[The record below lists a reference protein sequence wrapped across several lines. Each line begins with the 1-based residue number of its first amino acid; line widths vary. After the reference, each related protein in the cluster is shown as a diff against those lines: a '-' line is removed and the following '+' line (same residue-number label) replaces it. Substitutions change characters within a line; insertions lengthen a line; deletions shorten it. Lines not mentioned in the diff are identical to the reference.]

1 MTDKRKD
8 VGNRQYL
15 AELDR
20 IDDMGGV
27 LVPESVPRPIE
38 DAMIEAEM
46 ELPHTAR
53 KAPSDL
59 QGMKIDED
67 MAGDD
72 ELLLIQAGED
82 LMRVEQ
88 NRPRAERRAANEEEP
103 QMVRNGHF
111 VEES

>member
-20 IDDMGGV
+20 IDDMSGV
-27 LVPESVPRPIE
+27 LLPEGAPKPIE
-38 DAMIEAEM
+38 DDMIEEEM
-46 ELPHTAR
+46 EFPHTAR
-53 KAPSDL
+53 KQTSDL
-59 QGMKIDED
+59 QGTNIDED

-72 ELLLIQAGED
+72 ELLLVRTGED
-82 LMRVEQ
+82 LLHVEQ

-103 QMVRNGHF
+103 ETIRNGHF
-111 VEES
+111 VE